1 MAHAS
6 RPRQSRRT
14 GRTRGRRDGSA
25 AARNIVR
32 SYAGIP
38 SRPGYRARRVRAPRP
53 PRPGSSARC
62 ARVAPGS
69 ADPRPHGRRTRTR
82 RAAATAHAPTGPR
95 VRRVPGGALAAPVG
109 PPAGGGRGV
118 GPAMPPLSSRPHGGA
133 RSRSIKLYG
142 NASPA
147 DRRPRAGHDSLPR
160 IHVRVTKRARRATEI
175 ELSAALT
182 LTVQHNNI
190 PDKLSHP
197 HTPDNRH
204 IPGAAYA
211 PAHNRP
217 DMYSP
222 ATAVAAALL
231 GVGHAPCPHH
241 RVCSTSM
248 LVPGP
253 LESVGSGQRAAR
265 AAALTRRRPCQAR
278 SRPWPSSWPNRRGSW

>member
-133 RSRSIKLYG
+133 RSRSIIITV
-142 NASPA
+142 
-147 DRRPRAGHDSLPR
+147 RRFLR
-160 IHVRVTKRARRATEI
+160 K
-175 ELSAALT
+175 
-182 LTVQHNNI
+182 
-190 PDKLSHP
+190 
-197 HTPDNRH
+197 
-204 IPGAAYA
+204 
-211 PAHNRP
+211 
-217 DMYSP
+217 
-222 ATAVAAALL
+222 
-231 GVGHAPCPHH
+231 
-241 RVCSTSM
+241 
-248 LVPGP
+248 
-253 LESVGSGQRAAR
+253 
-265 AAALTRRRPCQAR
+265 R
-278 SRPWPSSWPNRRGSW
+278 SRGCVYAETCVYARGCVNAPPACVYTHTHPLA

>member
-62 ARVAPGS
+62 ARVAGS
-69 ADPRPHGRRTRTR
+69 APARSQDQDQACRRHGPRANRAARSSCTRRRARSSGRTARGRRARGRSGHAAPLVQTARSSEAH
-82 RAAATAHAPTGPR
+82 AAA
-95 VRRVPGGALAAPVG
+95 L
-109 PPAGGGRGV
+109 
-118 GPAMPPLSSRPHGGA
+118 L
-133 RSRSIKLYG
+133 LYG

-204 IPGAAYA
+204 IHGAAYA